1 MKKHHLKVRTKGLI
15 SRLWKTINDY
25 LRWRQHSPYLCK
37 HDMLA
42 FSGEPR
48 VPDTDSN
55 LEDWQLSP
63 GSPASDI
70 SFNPT
75 KEQQEGNMTLHTEL
89 HNYMKLLTRQQG
101 RQGERAR
108 GRGSS
113 WNADGVSAAREPREE
128 PSRFTA
134 AGTIITDKNYLLKN

>member
-1 MKKHHLKVRTKGLI
+1 
-15 SRLWKTINDY
+15 
-25 LRWRQHSPYLCK
+25 
-37 HDMLA
+37 MLA
-42 FSGEPR
+42 FGAEPR

-89 HNYMKLLTRQQG
+89 HNYMKLHTRQQG

-113 WNADGVSAAREPREE
+113 
-128 PSRFTA
+128 
-134 AGTIITDKNYLLKN
+134 